1 MNRAASFIAAA
12 ILAVAAPS
20 GAATQAGGDSHNGHD
35 HAPVAA
41 SAPVPAVTA
50 GDRILGDPDAP
61 VTVIEYASFTCGHCA
76 DWHEQV
82 YPAFKARFIDTG
94 QVRFVYR
101 DLPTAP
107 QNLSQTAALVA
118 RCATA
123 EQFPAVIDA
132 LMSGQELMYASRDA
146 AAWLLGAAQA
156 GQLGPDQLETCL
168 NDPEADAGLIASVRG
183 AVAAGVTGTPTF
195 FVNGQRVPGDLTSL
209 EAAIAPLIDQGG

>member
-1 MNRAASFIAAA
+1 MSRAASFLAAA
-12 ILAVAAPS
+12 ILAAAASS
-20 GAATQAGGDSHNGHD
+20 GAAAQTAAGAHEGHD
-35 HAPVAA
+35 HAPAEAVG
-41 SAPVPAVTA
+41 SVPEVTTE
-50 GDRILGDPDAP
+50 DRILGDAAAP

-76 DWHEQV
+76 NWHEQV

-107 QNLSQTAALVA
+107 QNLSQTAAMVA

-123 EQFPAVIDA
+123 EQFPAVVA
-132 LMSGQELMYASRDA
+132 SLMSGQEAMYESRDA
-146 AAWLLGAAQA
+146 DTWLLGAVQA
-156 GQLGPDQLETCL
+156 GALSMDQLEACL
-168 NDPEADAGLIASVRG
+168 NDPGTGAELTASVQG

-195 FVNGQRVPGDLTSL
+195 FVNGERVDGDLDSL